1 MSRISLSGNPSG
13 TGTFTIASPNSNSDR
28 TLTLPD
34 TSATLLTTAGGT
46 LTGGLTMGGLLNL
59 GSTGQI
65 QFPATQ
71 NPSSNANTLDDY
83 EEGTFTPSLFASF
96 GSISY
101 TGYTTQNGN
110 YIKIGRMVHCR
121 FQIQVT
127 KSGSGNTGVSGLPFA
142 PAAQFNNGGVYGG
155 VREQHQTGNFFQP
168 EAILSGAQINVLRRY
183 DNGSLPDGVIDVSG
197 FVIYYT
203 D

>member
-1 MSRISLSGNPSG
+1 MSKIALSGNPSG
-13 TGTFTIASPNSNSDR
+13 SGTLTIASPNTNSDR

-83 EEGTFTPSLFASF
+83 EEGTWTPVEAQ
-96 GSISY
+96 GSINGAGRVYSGRY
-101 TGYTTQNGN
+101 T
-110 YIKIGRMVHCR
+110 KIGRTVTIIFHATATDTNL
-121 FQIQVT
+121 QVT
-127 KSGSGNTGVSGLPFA
+127 SYVGFSGLPFT
-142 PAAQFNNGGVYGG
+142 PAISDSV
-155 VREQHQTGNFFQP
+155 
-168 EAILSGAQINVLRRY
+168 GAVVTE
-183 DNGSLPDGVIDVSG
+183 DIDVFARNG
-197 FVIYYT
+197 FCAAATNNRFYLSACGSAGETNQLFASTTYFV
-203 D
+203 